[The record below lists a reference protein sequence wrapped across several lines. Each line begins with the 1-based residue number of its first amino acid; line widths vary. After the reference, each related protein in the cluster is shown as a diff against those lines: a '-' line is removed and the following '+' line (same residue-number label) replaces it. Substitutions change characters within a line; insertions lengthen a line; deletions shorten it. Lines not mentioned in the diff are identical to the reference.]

1 MSINMF
7 DRELDNLKEL
17 LTMAMNAVIAD
28 SLEVETD
35 LVHPD
40 AQLVADLG
48 MSAVTKRRLTREIS
62 FIFDCPEVE
71 LSNAMKVKQLVDH
84 IANIEFSRLYP
95 NLSAQVA

>member
-35 LVHPD
+35 RVHPD

-48 MSAVTKRRLTREIS
+48 MSPVTKKTNKRNLIHLRL
-62 FIFDCPEVE
+62 
-71 LSNAMKVKQLVDH
+71 
-84 IANIEFSRLYP
+84 SR
-95 NLSAQVA
+95 SRTIQRHESKTTG